1 MPELRVVAVSN
12 DGTRLVLKAADSTE
26 YTLPIDER
34 LRAAVRGDRP
44 RLGQIEIEVE
54 SHLRPRDIQARIRA
68 GATAEEVAQLA
79 GIPVDRVRRFE
90 GPVLAER
97 AFMAERARKTPVRRP
112 GENAGP
118 QLGEAVQERLLLRG
132 AEKDT
137 VQWDSW
143 RRDDGTWEVLLVYR
157 VAGEPH
163 SASWTY
169 DPPRRLVQ
177 AVDDEARS
185 LIGESD
191 DLAAPEPS
199 FPFVP
204 RIARL
209 PRDRPLDRAR
219 GTSRPSLPPLRARR
233 GDRASER
240 DSLTSL
246 LEAVPSFRG
255 DMVVPGTALRA
266 RTAGGAR
273 RANRR
278 RRSPRPPRPRPV
290 PPTRTSSCPA
300 RSAATATGSSAPP
313 TARPRRTASVRA
325 AARRSRAGTR
335 SCSARGARSR
345 SSGLRQSDRSHATV
359 SPVSACCRLA
369 TVRRRQVG
377 IVRCGPVSFRRG
389 PGARA
394 TATGGRAPRRPGG
407 PASEDHSDHEPTYR
421 AAGMPATASA
431 STSWAPETPEP
442 Q

>member
-112 GENAGP
+112 GENSGP
-118 QLGEAVQERLLLRG
+118 LLGEAVQERLLLRG

-191 DLAAPEPS
+191 DLAVPEPS

-209 PRDRPLDRAR
+209 PRERSLDRALDR
-219 GTSRPSLPPLRARR
+219 SDRERPTLPAQ
-233 GDRASER
+233 ASEPAEESTGER

-255 DMVVPGTALRA
+255 DMVVPE
-266 RTAGGAR
+266 
-273 RANRR
+273 
-278 RRSPRPPRPRPV
+278 RP
-290 PPTRTSSCPA
+290 S
-300 RSAATATGSSAPP
+300 
-313 TARPRRTASVRA
+313 
-325 AARRSRAGTR
+325 
-335 SCSARGARSR
+335 
-345 SSGLRQSDRSHATV
+345 
-359 SPVSACCRLA
+359 
-369 TVRRRQVG
+369 
-377 IVRCGPVSFRRG
+377 
-389 PGARA
+389 
-394 TATGGRAPRRPGG
+394 
-407 PASEDHSDHEPTYR
+407 
-421 AAGMPATASA
+421 
-431 STSWAPETPEP
+431 ETPEEP
-442 Q
+442 AEEPAAEEPPAPAASAGSAYADVLMPRSVGSHRDRLIGATDRQAEADGVRPGRRAAVPSWDEIVFGTRRKKQE

>member
-112 GENAGP
+112 GENSGP
-118 QLGEAVQERLLLRG
+118 LLGEAVQERLVLRG

-185 LIGESD
+185 LIGESE
-191 DLAAPEPS
+191 DLAVPEPS

-209 PRDRPLDRAR
+209 PRDRPLDRSGDR
-219 GTSRPSLPPLRARR
+219 DRERPSLPAQSSDPVEETI
-233 GDRASER
+233 GER

-255 DMVVPGTALRA
+255 DMVVPERPVEVPEEPAPEPVA
-266 RTAGGAR
+266 EEPPAPAASAGSAYADVLMPRSVGSHRDRLIGATDRQAEADGVRPGR
-273 RANRR
+273 RAA
-278 RRSPRPPRPRPV
+278 V
-290 PPTRTSSCPA
+290 PSWDEI
-300 RSAATATGSSAPP
+300 
-313 TARPRRTASVRA
+313 VF
-325 AARRSRAGTR
+325 GTR
-335 SCSARGARSR
+335 RKK
-345 SSGLRQSDRSHATV
+345 Q
-359 SPVSACCRLA
+359 
-369 TVRRRQVG
+369 
-377 IVRCGPVSFRRG
+377 
-389 PGARA
+389 
-394 TATGGRAPRRPGG
+394 
-407 PASEDHSDHEPTYR
+407 E
-421 AAGMPATASA
+421 
-431 STSWAPETPEP
+431 
-442 Q
+442 

>member
-132 AEKDT
+132 VDKDS

-143 RRDDGTWEVLLVYR
+143 RRDDGTWEVLLTYR

-163 SASWTY
+163 SGSWTY

-185 LIGESD
+185 LIGETD
-191 DLAAPEPS
+191 DIASPEPT

-209 PRDRPLDRAR
+209 PRDRPLDRALDR
-219 GTSRPSLPPLRARR
+219 QMERPGAPEPAEETEEDQ
-233 GDRASER
+233 GR

-255 DMVVPGTALRA
+255 DMVVPER
-266 RTAGGAR
+266 
-273 RANRR
+273 
-278 RRSPRPPRPRPV
+278 
-290 PPTRTSSCPA
+290 
-300 RSAATATGSSAPP
+300 
-313 TARPRRTASVRA
+313 
-325 AARRSRAGTR
+325 
-335 SCSARGARSR
+335 
-345 SSGLRQSDRSHATV
+345 
-359 SPVSACCRLA
+359 
-369 TVRRRQVG
+369 
-377 IVRCGPVSFRRG
+377 
-389 PGARA
+389 
-394 TATGGRAPRRPGG
+394 
-407 PASEDHSDHEPTYR
+407 
-421 AAGMPATASA
+421 PATANGASGTTGPSSSTAAATSTTSTTSNNGTSDEPVQEPEAEEPPAPAASA
-431 STSWAPETPEP
+431 GAAYADVLMPRAVAGHRERLVGTTDRQAEADGVRPGRRAAVPSWDEIVFGTRRKKSQE
-442 Q
+442 

>member
-68 GATAEEVAQLA
+68 GATAEEVAQMA

-112 GENAGP
+112 GENSGP
-118 QLGEAVQERLLLRG
+118 PLGEAVQERLLLRG

-209 PRDRPLDRAR
+209 PRDR
-219 GTSRPSLPPLRARR
+219 S
-233 GDRASER
+233 GDRERPNLPAQASEPAEESTTVTASGER

-255 DMVVPGTALRA
+255 DLVVPER
-266 RTAGGAR
+266 
-273 RANRR
+273 
-278 RRSPRPPRPRPV
+278 
-290 PPTRTSSCPA
+290 
-300 RSAATATGSSAPP
+300 
-313 TARPRRTASVRA
+313 
-325 AARRSRAGTR
+325 
-335 SCSARGARSR
+335 
-345 SSGLRQSDRSHATV
+345 
-359 SPVSACCRLA
+359 
-369 TVRRRQVG
+369 
-377 IVRCGPVSFRRG
+377 
-389 PGARA
+389 
-394 TATGGRAPRRPGG
+394 
-407 PASEDHSDHEPTYR
+407 
-421 AAGMPATASA
+421 
-431 STSWAPETPEP
+431 TPEP
-442 Q
+442 DSEEPDSEPEAEEPPAPAASAGSAYADVLMPRSVGSHRDRLIGATDRQAEADGVRPGRRAAVPSWDEIVFGTRRKKQE

>member
-1 MPELRVVAVSN
+1 MTSAGTTREVPMPELRVVAVSN
-12 DGTRLVLKAADSTE
+12 DGTRLVLKAADGTE

-34 LRAAVRGDRP
+34 LRAAVRNDRA

-68 GATAEEVAQLA
+68 GASAEEVAQLA
-79 GIPVDRVRRFE
+79 GISVDRVRRFE

-112 GENAGP
+112 GENTGP
-118 QLGEAVQERLLLRG
+118 QLGDAVQERLLLRG
-132 AEKDT
+132 AEKDS

-185 LIGESD
+185 LIGEAD
-191 DLAAPEPS
+191 DLPAPEPS

-209 PRDRPLDRAR
+209 PRDRPLDRALDR
-219 GTSRPSLPPLRARR
+219 QLERAP
-233 GDRASER
+233 APAPEPEEER

-255 DMVVPGTALRA
+255 DLVVPE
-266 RTAGGAR
+266 RTAQAEESEAEAEEAAAAAPAASAGAGAAYADVLMPRSVAGHRERLIGTTDRQAEADGVRPGR
-273 RANRR
+273 RAA
-278 RRSPRPPRPRPV
+278 V
-290 PPTRTSSCPA
+290 PSWDEI
-300 RSAATATGSSAPP
+300 
-313 TARPRRTASVRA
+313 VF
-325 AARRSRAGTR
+325 GTR
-335 SCSARGARSR
+335 RKK
-345 SSGLRQSDRSHATV
+345 Q
-359 SPVSACCRLA
+359 
-369 TVRRRQVG
+369 
-377 IVRCGPVSFRRG
+377 
-389 PGARA
+389 
-394 TATGGRAPRRPGG
+394 
-407 PASEDHSDHEPTYR
+407 E
-421 AAGMPATASA
+421 
-431 STSWAPETPEP
+431 
-442 Q
+442 

>member
-68 GATAEEVAQLA
+68 GATAEEVAQMA

-112 GENAGP
+112 GENAAGP

-177 AVDDEARS
+177 AVDEEARS

-191 DLAAPEPS
+191 DLAASPEPS

-209 PRDRPLDRAR
+209 PRDRPLDRALDR
-219 GTSRPSLPPLRARR
+219 ERPSLPPSLDEPAEESA
-233 GDRASER
+233 GER

-255 DMVVPGTALRA
+255 DLVVPERPVEEPEVEEPSAPEPEEEEPPA
-266 RTAGGAR
+266 PAASAGSAYADVLMPRSVTSHRDRLIGATDRQAEADGVRPGR
-273 RANRR
+273 RAA
-278 RRSPRPPRPRPV
+278 V
-290 PPTRTSSCPA
+290 PSWDEI
-300 RSAATATGSSAPP
+300 
-313 TARPRRTASVRA
+313 VF
-325 AARRSRAGTR
+325 GTR
-335 SCSARGARSR
+335 RKK
-345 SSGLRQSDRSHATV
+345 Q
-359 SPVSACCRLA
+359 
-369 TVRRRQVG
+369 
-377 IVRCGPVSFRRG
+377 
-389 PGARA
+389 
-394 TATGGRAPRRPGG
+394 
-407 PASEDHSDHEPTYR
+407 E
-421 AAGMPATASA
+421 
-431 STSWAPETPEP
+431 
-442 Q
+442 

>member
-34 LRAAVRGDRP
+34 LRAAVRNDRA

-68 GATAEEVAQLA
+68 GASAEEVAQFA

-112 GENAGP
+112 GENTGP

-132 AEKDT
+132 ADKET

-169 DPPRRLVQ
+169 DAPRRLVQ

-185 LIGESD
+185 LIGETD
-191 DLAAPEPS
+191 DVAAPEPS

-209 PRDRPLDRAR
+209 PRDRPLDRALDR
-219 GTSRPSLPPLRARR
+219 QIERPAPPPPPEPEERV
-233 GDRASER
+233 GGVTASER

-255 DMVVPGTALRA
+255 DMVVPERPAPPEPPAIEPAAQEPEAEEPPAPAASAGAGSAYADVLMPRAVAGHRDRLTGTTDRQAEADGVRP
-266 RTAGGAR
+266 GR
-273 RANRR
+273 RAA
-278 RRSPRPPRPRPV
+278 V
-290 PPTRTSSCPA
+290 PSWDEI
-300 RSAATATGSSAPP
+300 
-313 TARPRRTASVRA
+313 VF
-325 AARRSRAGTR
+325 GTR
-335 SCSARGARSR
+335 RKK
-345 SSGLRQSDRSHATV
+345 QD
-359 SPVSACCRLA
+359 
-369 TVRRRQVG
+369 
-377 IVRCGPVSFRRG
+377 
-389 PGARA
+389 
-394 TATGGRAPRRPGG
+394 
-407 PASEDHSDHEPTYR
+407 
-421 AAGMPATASA
+421 
-431 STSWAPETPEP
+431 
-442 Q
+442 

>member
-34 LRAAVRGDRP
+34 LRAAVRNDRA

-68 GATAEEVAQLA
+68 GASAEEVAQHA

-97 AFMAERARKTPVRRP
+97 AFMAERARKTAVRRP
-112 GENAGP
+112 GENTGP
-118 QLGEAVQERLLLRG
+118 QLGEAVQERLTLRG
-132 AEKDT
+132 ADKET

-143 RRDDGTWEVLLVYR
+143 RRDDGTWEVLLVYL

-177 AVDDEARS
+177 AVDDEARA
-185 LIGESD
+185 LIGDTD
-191 DLAAPEPS
+191 DTVATKEPS

-209 PRDRPLDRAR
+209 PRDRPLDRSLDR
-219 GTSRPSLPPLRARR
+219 EQRERPSLPPPPTEPAEETAAT
-233 GDRASER
+233 ASAER

-255 DMVVPGTALRA
+255 DLVVPERA
-266 RTAGGAR
+266 PEPVEEPVEEAEVEEAPAPAASAGSAYADVLMPRSVASHRDRLTGSTDRQAEADGVRPGR
-273 RANRR
+273 RAA
-278 RRSPRPPRPRPV
+278 V
-290 PPTRTSSCPA
+290 PSWDEI
-300 RSAATATGSSAPP
+300 
-313 TARPRRTASVRA
+313 VF
-325 AARRSRAGTR
+325 GTR
-335 SCSARGARSR
+335 RKK
-345 SSGLRQSDRSHATV
+345 Q
-359 SPVSACCRLA
+359 
-369 TVRRRQVG
+369 
-377 IVRCGPVSFRRG
+377 
-389 PGARA
+389 
-394 TATGGRAPRRPGG
+394 
-407 PASEDHSDHEPTYR
+407 E
-421 AAGMPATASA
+421 
-431 STSWAPETPEP
+431 
-442 Q
+442 

>member
-68 GATAEEVAQLA
+68 GASAEEVAQLA

-191 DLAAPEPS
+191 DLAATPEPS

-209 PRDRPLDRAR
+209 PRDRPLDRALE
-219 GTSRPSLPPLRARR
+219 RPERPVLPPPEPVEE
-233 GDRASER
+233 SER

-255 DMVVPGTALRA
+255 DMVVPE
-266 RTAGGAR
+266 
-273 RANRR
+273 
-278 RRSPRPPRPRPV
+278 RP
-290 PPTRTSSCPA
+290 
-300 RSAATATGSSAPP
+300 
-313 TARPRRTASVRA
+313 
-325 AARRSRAGTR
+325 
-335 SCSARGARSR
+335 
-345 SSGLRQSDRSHATV
+345 
-359 SPVSACCRLA
+359 
-369 TVRRRQVG
+369 
-377 IVRCGPVSFRRG
+377 
-389 PGARA
+389 
-394 TATGGRAPRRPGG
+394 
-407 PASEDHSDHEPTYR
+407 
-421 AAGMPATASA
+421 
-431 STSWAPETPEP
+431 PETPEEP
-442 Q
+442 TVEPEAEEPPAPAASAGSAYADVLMPRSVGSHRDRLIGSTDRQAEADGVRPGRRAAVPSWDEIVFGTRRKKQD

>member
-34 LRAAVRGDRP
+34 LRAAVRNDRA

-68 GATAEEVAQLA
+68 GASAEEVAQLA

-177 AVDDEARS
+177 AVDDEARA
-185 LIGESD
+185 LIGETD
-191 DLAAPEPS
+191 DAIAVAQEPS

-209 PRDRPLDRAR
+209 PRDRPLDRAA
-219 GTSRPSLPPLRARR
+219 LPAPAPPPAAETDE
-233 GDRASER
+233 GER

-255 DMVVPGTALRA
+255 DMVVPE
-266 RTAGGAR
+266 
-273 RANRR
+273 
-278 RRSPRPPRPRPV
+278 
-290 PPTRTSSCPA
+290 
-300 RSAATATGSSAPP
+300 RSAAVDQPATTEPVQEPGAEEPPAPAASAGAGSAYADVLMPRSVSGHRDRLVGTTDRQAE
-313 TARPRRTASVRA
+313 ADGVRPGRRA
-325 AARRSRAGTR
+325 AVPSWDEIVFGTR
-335 SCSARGARSR
+335 RKK
-345 SSGLRQSDRSHATV
+345 QD
-359 SPVSACCRLA
+359 
-369 TVRRRQVG
+369 
-377 IVRCGPVSFRRG
+377 
-389 PGARA
+389 
-394 TATGGRAPRRPGG
+394 
-407 PASEDHSDHEPTYR
+407 
-421 AAGMPATASA
+421 
-431 STSWAPETPEP
+431 
-442 Q
+442 

>member
-34 LRAAVRGDRP
+34 LRAAVRNDRA

-68 GATAEEVAQLA
+68 GASAEEVAQFA

-112 GENAGP
+112 GENTGP
-118 QLGEAVQERLLLRG
+118 QLGDAVQERLLLRG
-132 AEKDT
+132 ADKET

-191 DLAAPEPS
+191 VTAPEPS

-209 PRDRPLDRAR
+209 PRDRPLDR
-219 GTSRPSLPPLRARR
+219 PL
-233 GDRASER
+233 DRALDRQMDRHAEPEEFSAPTAAER

-255 DMVVPGTALRA
+255 DMVVPERPSQPEPAAIEPAAEEPAADEPPAAAASAGAGSAYADVLMPRAVAGHRDRLTGTTDRQAEADGVRP
-266 RTAGGAR
+266 GR
-273 RANRR
+273 RAA
-278 RRSPRPPRPRPV
+278 V
-290 PPTRTSSCPA
+290 PSWDEI
-300 RSAATATGSSAPP
+300 
-313 TARPRRTASVRA
+313 VF
-325 AARRSRAGTR
+325 GTR
-335 SCSARGARSR
+335 RKK
-345 SSGLRQSDRSHATV
+345 QD
-359 SPVSACCRLA
+359 
-369 TVRRRQVG
+369 
-377 IVRCGPVSFRRG
+377 
-389 PGARA
+389 
-394 TATGGRAPRRPGG
+394 
-407 PASEDHSDHEPTYR
+407 
-421 AAGMPATASA
+421 
-431 STSWAPETPEP
+431 
-442 Q
+442 

>member
-68 GATAEEVAQLA
+68 GASAEEVAQLA

-118 QLGEAVQERLLLRG
+118 QLGEAVQERLLIRG
-132 AEKDT
+132 AEMDT
-137 VQWDSW
+137 IQWDSW

-209 PRDRPLDRAR
+209 PRDRAPDRQTERPALPGPSPEPVEEST
-219 GTSRPSLPPLRARR
+219 GTA
-233 GDRASER
+233 ER

-255 DMVVPGTALRA
+255 DLVVPERPAEVPEEPAAPEPETEEPPAPA
-266 RTAGGAR
+266 ASAGSAYADVLMPRSVTSHRDRLIGATDRQAEADGVRPGR
-273 RANRR
+273 RAA
-278 RRSPRPPRPRPV
+278 V
-290 PPTRTSSCPA
+290 PSWDEI
-300 RSAATATGSSAPP
+300 
-313 TARPRRTASVRA
+313 VF
-325 AARRSRAGTR
+325 GTR
-335 SCSARGARSR
+335 RKK
-345 SSGLRQSDRSHATV
+345 Q
-359 SPVSACCRLA
+359 
-369 TVRRRQVG
+369 
-377 IVRCGPVSFRRG
+377 
-389 PGARA
+389 
-394 TATGGRAPRRPGG
+394 
-407 PASEDHSDHEPTYR
+407 E
-421 AAGMPATASA
+421 
-431 STSWAPETPEP
+431 
-442 Q
+442 

>member
-12 DGTRLVLKAADSTE
+12 DGTRLVLKAADGTE
-26 YTLPIDER
+26 FTLPIDER
-34 LRAAVRGDRP
+34 LRAAVRNDRA

-68 GATAEEVAQLA
+68 GASAEEVAQLA

-112 GENAGP
+112 GESAGP
-118 QLGEAVQERLLLRG
+118 QLGEAVQERLSLRG

-163 SASWTY
+163 SASWSY

-191 DLAAPEPS
+191 DLPAPEPS

-209 PRDRPLDRAR
+209 PRDRPLDRALDR
-219 GTSRPSLPPLRARR
+219 QMPAIAPAPPAPEPEE
-233 GDRASER
+233 ER

-255 DMVVPGTALRA
+255 DLVVPERPAPPVEEPETAVASEEAAPAASAGAGAAYADVLMPRSVAGHRERLTGTTDRQAEADGVRP
-266 RTAGGAR
+266 GR
-273 RANRR
+273 RAA
-278 RRSPRPPRPRPV
+278 V
-290 PPTRTSSCPA
+290 PSWDEI
-300 RSAATATGSSAPP
+300 
-313 TARPRRTASVRA
+313 VF
-325 AARRSRAGTR
+325 GTR
-335 SCSARGARSR
+335 RKK
-345 SSGLRQSDRSHATV
+345 Q
-359 SPVSACCRLA
+359 
-369 TVRRRQVG
+369 
-377 IVRCGPVSFRRG
+377 
-389 PGARA
+389 
-394 TATGGRAPRRPGG
+394 
-407 PASEDHSDHEPTYR
+407 E
-421 AAGMPATASA
+421 
-431 STSWAPETPEP
+431 
-442 Q
+442 

>member
-34 LRAAVRGDRP
+34 LRAAVRNDRA

-68 GATAEEVAQLA
+68 GASAEEVAQFA

-118 QLGEAVQERLLLRG
+118 QLGETVQERLLLRG
-132 AEKDT
+132 ADRET

-177 AVDDEARS
+177 ALDDEARS
-185 LIGESD
+185 LIGETD
-191 DLAAPEPS
+191 DVAAPEPS

-209 PRDRPLDRAR
+209 PRDRPLDRALDR
-219 GTSRPSLPPLRARR
+219 QIERPLPPVPDPDERIGGVSA
-233 GDRASER
+233 GER

-255 DMVVPGTALRA
+255 DMVVPERPSQPEPPAIEPASQEPEADEPPAAASAGAGSPTAAVLMPRAGAGHRDRLTGTTDRQAEADGVRP
-266 RTAGGAR
+266 GR
-273 RANRR
+273 RAA
-278 RRSPRPPRPRPV
+278 V
-290 PPTRTSSCPA
+290 PSWDEI
-300 RSAATATGSSAPP
+300 
-313 TARPRRTASVRA
+313 VF
-325 AARRSRAGTR
+325 GTR
-335 SCSARGARSR
+335 RKK
-345 SSGLRQSDRSHATV
+345 QD
-359 SPVSACCRLA
+359 
-369 TVRRRQVG
+369 
-377 IVRCGPVSFRRG
+377 
-389 PGARA
+389 
-394 TATGGRAPRRPGG
+394 
-407 PASEDHSDHEPTYR
+407 
-421 AAGMPATASA
+421 
-431 STSWAPETPEP
+431 
-442 Q
+442 

>member
-68 GATAEEVAQLA
+68 GATAEEVAQMA

-112 GENAGP
+112 GENSGP
-118 QLGEAVQERLLLRG
+118 PLGEAVQERLLLRG
-132 AEKDT
+132 ADKDS

-143 RRDDGTWEVLLVYR
+143 RRDDGTWEVLLVYL

-177 AVDDEARS
+177 AVDDEARA
-185 LIGESD
+185 LIGETD

-209 PRDRPLDRAR
+209 PRDRPLDRTLDR
-219 GTSRPSLPPLRARR
+219 EPRERPGLPAPPSEPAEETAATAT
-233 GDRASER
+233 ASASAERER

-255 DMVVPGTALRA
+255 DLVVPERA
-266 RTAGGAR
+266 PEPAEESAEEPEVEEPPAPAASAGSAYADVLMPRSVGSHRDRLIGSTDRQAEADGVRPGR
-273 RANRR
+273 RAA
-278 RRSPRPPRPRPV
+278 V
-290 PPTRTSSCPA
+290 PSWDEI
-300 RSAATATGSSAPP
+300 
-313 TARPRRTASVRA
+313 VF
-325 AARRSRAGTR
+325 GTR
-335 SCSARGARSR
+335 RKK
-345 SSGLRQSDRSHATV
+345 Q
-359 SPVSACCRLA
+359 
-369 TVRRRQVG
+369 
-377 IVRCGPVSFRRG
+377 
-389 PGARA
+389 
-394 TATGGRAPRRPGG
+394 
-407 PASEDHSDHEPTYR
+407 E
-421 AAGMPATASA
+421 
-431 STSWAPETPEP
+431 
-442 Q
+442 

>member
-34 LRAAVRGDRP
+34 LRAAVRNDRA

-68 GATAEEVAQLA
+68 GASAEEVAQLA

-112 GENAGP
+112 GENSGP

-157 VAGEPH
+157 VAGEVH
-163 SASWTY
+163 TASWTY

-177 AVDDEARS
+177 TVDDEARA
-185 LIGESD
+185 LIGETD
-191 DLAAPEPS
+191 DTIAAAPEPS

-209 PRDRPLDRAR
+209 PRDRPLDRALDR
-219 GTSRPSLPPLRARR
+219 QIDRSDRQLERAP
-233 GDRASER
+233 APVEPEEER

-255 DMVVPGTALRA
+255 DMVVPEQPDGEPSEEAEAEEPPAPAASAGAGSAYADVLMPRA
-266 RTAGGAR
+266 VSGHRDRLHGATDRQAEADGVRPGR
-273 RANRR
+273 RAA
-278 RRSPRPPRPRPV
+278 V
-290 PPTRTSSCPA
+290 PSWDEI
-300 RSAATATGSSAPP
+300 
-313 TARPRRTASVRA
+313 VF
-325 AARRSRAGTR
+325 GTR
-335 SCSARGARSR
+335 RKK
-345 SSGLRQSDRSHATV
+345 QD
-359 SPVSACCRLA
+359 
-369 TVRRRQVG
+369 
-377 IVRCGPVSFRRG
+377 
-389 PGARA
+389 
-394 TATGGRAPRRPGG
+394 
-407 PASEDHSDHEPTYR
+407 
-421 AAGMPATASA
+421 
-431 STSWAPETPEP
+431 
-442 Q
+442 

>member
-112 GENAGP
+112 GETTGP

-132 AEKDT
+132 ADRDT

-143 RRDDGTWEVLLVYR
+143 RRDDGTWEVLLVYL

-209 PRDRPLDRAR
+209 PRERSADRAQE
-219 GTSRPSLPPLRARR
+219 RPGLP
-233 GDRASER
+233 ASPDEDMGSDQGR

-255 DMVVPGTALRA
+255 DLVVPERPSAVSEHA
-266 RTAGGAR
+266 QEEPEQEPEAEEPPAPAASAGSAYADVLMPRSVGSHRDRLVGATDRQAEADGVRPGR
-273 RANRR
+273 RAA
-278 RRSPRPPRPRPV
+278 V
-290 PPTRTSSCPA
+290 PSWDEI
-300 RSAATATGSSAPP
+300 
-313 TARPRRTASVRA
+313 VF
-325 AARRSRAGTR
+325 GTR
-335 SCSARGARSR
+335 RKK
-345 SSGLRQSDRSHATV
+345 QD
-359 SPVSACCRLA
+359 
-369 TVRRRQVG
+369 
-377 IVRCGPVSFRRG
+377 
-389 PGARA
+389 
-394 TATGGRAPRRPGG
+394 
-407 PASEDHSDHEPTYR
+407 
-421 AAGMPATASA
+421 
-431 STSWAPETPEP
+431 
-442 Q
+442 

>member
-12 DGTRLVLKAADSTE
+12 DGTRLVLKAADATE

-68 GATAEEVAQLA
+68 GASAEEVAQLA

-143 RRDDGTWEVLLVYR
+143 RRDDGTWEVLLVYL

-177 AVDDEARS
+177 AVDEEARS
-185 LIGESD
+185 LIGESE

-209 PRDRPLDRAR
+209 PRDRPLDRSLDR
-219 GTSRPSLPPLRARR
+219 ERPSLPAQ
-233 GDRASER
+233 ASEPSDESTGER

-255 DMVVPGTALRA
+255 DLVVPERPAEA
-266 RTAGGAR
+266 SPPPPPPEEPAAAEPEEEEPPAPAASAGSAYADVLMPRSVTSHRDRLVGATDRQAEADGVRPGR
-273 RANRR
+273 RAA
-278 RRSPRPPRPRPV
+278 V
-290 PPTRTSSCPA
+290 PSWDEI
-300 RSAATATGSSAPP
+300 
-313 TARPRRTASVRA
+313 VF
-325 AARRSRAGTR
+325 GTR
-335 SCSARGARSR
+335 RKK
-345 SSGLRQSDRSHATV
+345 Q
-359 SPVSACCRLA
+359 
-369 TVRRRQVG
+369 
-377 IVRCGPVSFRRG
+377 
-389 PGARA
+389 
-394 TATGGRAPRRPGG
+394 
-407 PASEDHSDHEPTYR
+407 E
-421 AAGMPATASA
+421 
-431 STSWAPETPEP
+431 
-442 Q
+442 

>member
-68 GATAEEVAQLA
+68 GASAEEVAQLA

-112 GENAGP
+112 GENTGP

-132 AEKDT
+132 ADKES

-157 VAGEPH
+157 VATEPH

-185 LIGESD
+185 LIGETD
-191 DLAAPEPS
+191 DIAAPEPS

-209 PRDRPLDRAR
+209 PRDRPLDRALDR
-219 GTSRPSLPPLRARR
+219 QLDRPSIP
-233 GDRASER
+233 ASPVDPSEEGEGAGSAVAEQER

-255 DMVVPGTALRA
+255 DMVVPERPAVTTTTELPPPAQEESEQEA
-266 RTAGGAR
+266 EAEEAPAASAGAGAAYADVLMPRSVASHRDRLVGSTDRQAEADGVRPGR
-273 RANRR
+273 RAA
-278 RRSPRPPRPRPV
+278 V
-290 PPTRTSSCPA
+290 PSWDEI
-300 RSAATATGSSAPP
+300 
-313 TARPRRTASVRA
+313 VF
-325 AARRSRAGTR
+325 GTR
-335 SCSARGARSR
+335 RKK
-345 SSGLRQSDRSHATV
+345 Q
-359 SPVSACCRLA
+359 
-369 TVRRRQVG
+369 
-377 IVRCGPVSFRRG
+377 
-389 PGARA
+389 
-394 TATGGRAPRRPGG
+394 
-407 PASEDHSDHEPTYR
+407 E
-421 AAGMPATASA
+421 
-431 STSWAPETPEP
+431 
-442 Q
+442 

>member
-34 LRAAVRGDRP
+34 LRAAVRNDRA
-44 RLGQIEIEVE
+44 RLNQIEIEVE

-68 GATAEEVAQLA
+68 GASAEEVAQFA
-79 GIPVDRVRRFE
+79 GIPVERVRRFE

-112 GENAGP
+112 GENTGP
-118 QLGEAVQERLLLRG
+118 QLGEAVQERLTLRG
-132 AEKDT
+132 AEKES

-169 DPPRRLVQ
+169 DPPRRLVV

-185 LIGESD
+185 LIGEAD
-191 DLAAPEPS
+191 DLPATPEPS

-209 PRDRPLDRAR
+209 PRDRPLDRALDR
-219 GTSRPSLPPLRARR
+219 QLERA
-233 GDRASER
+233 ANHTAPAPAPEPEEER

-255 DMVVPGTALRA
+255 DLVVPE
-266 RTAGGAR
+266 RTDVPAEEPEAEE
-273 RANRR
+273 
-278 RRSPRPPRPRPV
+278 PP
-290 PPTRTSSCPA
+290 A
-300 RSAATATGSSAPP
+300 
-313 TARPRRTASVRA
+313 
-325 AARRSRAGTR
+325 
-335 SCSARGARSR
+335 
-345 SSGLRQSDRSHATV
+345 
-359 SPVSACCRLA
+359 
-369 TVRRRQVG
+369 
-377 IVRCGPVSFRRG
+377 
-389 PGARA
+389 
-394 TATGGRAPRRPGG
+394 
-407 PASEDHSDHEPTYR
+407 
-421 AAGMPATASA
+421 ASA
-431 STSWAPETPEP
+431 SAGAAYADVLMPRTVAGHRERLTGTTDRQAEADGVRPGRRAAVPSWDEIVFGTRRKKQE
-442 Q
+442 

>member
-112 GENAGP
+112 GENSGP
-118 QLGEAVQERLLLRG
+118 LLGEAVQERLLLRG

-157 VAGEPH
+157 VASEPH

-191 DLAAPEPS
+191 DLAVPEPS

-209 PRDRPLDRAR
+209 PRDRPLDRSLDR
-219 GTSRPSLPPLRARR
+219 ERPSLPAH
-233 GDRASER
+233 ASEPAEESTGER

-255 DMVVPGTALRA
+255 DMVVPERPAEPA
-266 RTAGGAR
+266 EEPVAEPAAEEPPAPAASAGSAYADVLMPRSVGSHRDRLVGATDRQAEADGVRPGR
-273 RANRR
+273 RAA
-278 RRSPRPPRPRPV
+278 V
-290 PPTRTSSCPA
+290 PSWDEI
-300 RSAATATGSSAPP
+300 
-313 TARPRRTASVRA
+313 VF
-325 AARRSRAGTR
+325 GTR
-335 SCSARGARSR
+335 RKK
-345 SSGLRQSDRSHATV
+345 Q
-359 SPVSACCRLA
+359 
-369 TVRRRQVG
+369 
-377 IVRCGPVSFRRG
+377 
-389 PGARA
+389 
-394 TATGGRAPRRPGG
+394 
-407 PASEDHSDHEPTYR
+407 E
-421 AAGMPATASA
+421 
-431 STSWAPETPEP
+431 
-442 Q
+442 

>member
-68 GATAEEVAQLA
+68 GATAEEVAQMA

-112 GENAGP
+112 GENSGP
-118 QLGEAVQERLLLRG
+118 PLGEAVQERLLLRG
-132 AEKDT
+132 ADKDT

-143 RRDDGTWEVLLVYR
+143 RRDDGTWEVLLVYL

-177 AVDDEARS
+177 AVDAEART
-185 LIGESD
+185 LIGETD

-199 FPFVP
+199 VPFVP

-209 PRDRPLDRAR
+209 PRDRPLDRTLDR
-219 GTSRPSLPPLRARR
+219 EQRERPSLPPPPPSEPDEETVAT
-233 GDRASER
+233 ASAERER

-255 DMVVPGTALRA
+255 DLVVPE
-266 RTAGGAR
+266 
-273 RANRR
+273 
-278 RRSPRPPRPRPV
+278 
-290 PPTRTSSCPA
+290 
-300 RSAATATGSSAPP
+300 
-313 TARPRRTASVRA
+313 
-325 AARRSRAGTR
+325 
-335 SCSARGARSR
+335 
-345 SSGLRQSDRSHATV
+345 
-359 SPVSACCRLA
+359 
-369 TVRRRQVG
+369 
-377 IVRCGPVSFRRG
+377 
-389 PGARA
+389 
-394 TATGGRAPRRPGG
+394 RAPE
-407 PASEDHSDHEPTYR
+407 PAEEPVEEPEVEEP
-421 AAGMPATASA
+421 PATAASA
-431 STSWAPETPEP
+431 GSAYADVLMPRSVGSHRDRLTGSTDRQAEADGVRPGRRAAVPSWDEIVFGTRRKKQE
-442 Q
+442 

>member
-68 GATAEEVAQLA
+68 GASAEEVASLA

-112 GENAGP
+112 GENTGP
-118 QLGEAVQERLLLRG
+118 QLGEAVRERLLLRG
-132 AEKDT
+132 ADRDT

-143 RRDDGTWEVLLVYR
+143 RRDDGTWEVLLVYG
-157 VAGEPH
+157 VAGERH
-163 SASWTY
+163 SASWSY

-191 DLAAPEPS
+191 DVSAPEPS

-209 PRDRPLDRAR
+209 PRERPERPER
-219 GTSRPSLPPLRARR
+219 GPHAVEPETEELPATAEQ
-233 GDRASER
+233 GGR

-246 LEAVPSFRG
+246 LEAVPSFRWRHG
-255 DMVVPGTALRA
+255 GARA
-266 RTAGGAR
+266 PDGRASAGGA
-273 RANRR
+273 
-278 RRSPRPPRPRPV
+278 
-290 PPTRTSSCPA
+290 
-300 RSAATATGSSAPP
+300 
-313 TARPRRTASVRA
+313 
-325 AARRSRAGTR
+325 
-335 SCSARGARSR
+335 
-345 SSGLRQSDRSHATV
+345 
-359 SPVSACCRLA
+359 
-369 TVRRRQVG
+369 
-377 IVRCGPVSFRRG
+377 
-389 PGARA
+389 
-394 TATGGRAPRRPGG
+394 
-407 PASEDHSDHEPTYR
+407 
-421 AAGMPATASA
+421 
-431 STSWAPETPEP
+431 
-442 Q
+442 

>member
-68 GATAEEVAQLA
+68 GATAEEVAQMA

-118 QLGEAVQERLLLRG
+118 QLGEAVQERLTLRG

-177 AVDDEARS
+177 AVDEEARS
-185 LIGESD
+185 LIGESE
-191 DLAAPEPS
+191 DLATSPEPS

-209 PRDRPLDRAR
+209 PRDRPLDRSLDR
-219 GTSRPSLPPLRARR
+219 ERPSLPAPPPEPPEEGTAATAS
-233 GDRASER
+233 ASER

-255 DMVVPGTALRA
+255 DLVVPE
-266 RTAGGAR
+266 
-273 RANRR
+273 
-278 RRSPRPPRPRPV
+278 RP
-290 PPTRTSSCPA
+290 S
-300 RSAATATGSSAPP
+300 
-313 TARPRRTASVRA
+313 
-325 AARRSRAGTR
+325 
-335 SCSARGARSR
+335 
-345 SSGLRQSDRSHATV
+345 
-359 SPVSACCRLA
+359 
-369 TVRRRQVG
+369 
-377 IVRCGPVSFRRG
+377 
-389 PGARA
+389 
-394 TATGGRAPRRPGG
+394 
-407 PASEDHSDHEPTYR
+407 
-421 AAGMPATASA
+421 
-431 STSWAPETPEP
+431 ETPEAEEEP
-442 Q
+442 APEPDAEEPPAPAASAGSAYADVLMPRSVGSHRDRLIGSTDRQAEADGVRPGRRAAVPSWDEIVFGTRRKKQE

>member
-34 LRAAVRGDRP
+34 LRAAVRNDRA

-68 GATAEEVAQLA
+68 GASAEEVAQLA

-112 GENAGP
+112 GENTGP
-118 QLGEAVQERLLLRG
+118 QLGEAVAERLLLRG
-132 AEKDT
+132 ADKES

-157 VAGEPH
+157 VATEPH

-177 AVDDEARS
+177 AVDDEARA

-191 DLAAPEPS
+191 DTPEPS

-209 PRDRPLDRAR
+209 PRDRPLDRALDRQTSER
-219 GTSRPSLPPLRARR
+219 GERTAQSGNEDDEAQDAEEAAAGERER
-233 GDRASER
+233 ER

-255 DMVVPGTALRA
+255 DMVVPESVKSAQSEEEPEAEVEEPPAPAASAGAGSAYADVLMPRAVAGHRDRLTGTTDRQAEADGVRP
-266 RTAGGAR
+266 GR
-273 RANRR
+273 RAA
-278 RRSPRPPRPRPV
+278 V
-290 PPTRTSSCPA
+290 PSWDEI
-300 RSAATATGSSAPP
+300 
-313 TARPRRTASVRA
+313 VF
-325 AARRSRAGTR
+325 GTR
-335 SCSARGARSR
+335 RKK
-345 SSGLRQSDRSHATV
+345 
-359 SPVSACCRLA
+359 
-369 TVRRRQVG
+369 
-377 IVRCGPVSFRRG
+377 
-389 PGARA
+389 
-394 TATGGRAPRRPGG
+394 
-407 PASEDHSDHEPTYR
+407 
-421 AAGMPATASA
+421 
-431 STSWAPETPEP
+431 PE
-442 Q
+442 

>member
-34 LRAAVRGDRP
+34 LRAAVRNDRA

-68 GATAEEVAQLA
+68 GASAEEVAQLA

-112 GENAGP
+112 GENSGP

-157 VAGEPH
+157 VAGEVH
-163 SASWTY
+163 TASWTY

-177 AVDDEARS
+177 AVDDEARA
-185 LIGESD
+185 LIGETD
-191 DLAAPEPS
+191 DTIAAAPEPS

-209 PRDRPLDRAR
+209 PRDRPLDRALDR
-219 GTSRPSLPPLRARR
+219 QIDRSDRQLERAP
-233 GDRASER
+233 APVEPEEER

-246 LEAVPSFRG
+246 LEAVPNFRG
-255 DMVVPGTALRA
+255 DMVVPEQPDSEPSEEAEAEEPPAPAASAGAGSAYADVLMPRA
-266 RTAGGAR
+266 VSGHRDRLHGATDRQAEADGVRPGR
-273 RANRR
+273 RAA
-278 RRSPRPPRPRPV
+278 V
-290 PPTRTSSCPA
+290 PSWDEI
-300 RSAATATGSSAPP
+300 
-313 TARPRRTASVRA
+313 VF
-325 AARRSRAGTR
+325 GTR
-335 SCSARGARSR
+335 RKK
-345 SSGLRQSDRSHATV
+345 QD
-359 SPVSACCRLA
+359 
-369 TVRRRQVG
+369 
-377 IVRCGPVSFRRG
+377 
-389 PGARA
+389 
-394 TATGGRAPRRPGG
+394 
-407 PASEDHSDHEPTYR
+407 
-421 AAGMPATASA
+421 
-431 STSWAPETPEP
+431 
-442 Q
+442 

>member
-1 MPELRVVAVSN
+1 MTSAGTTREVPMPELRVVAVSN
-12 DGTRLVLKAADSTE
+12 DGTRLVLKAADNTE

-34 LRAAVRGDRP
+34 LRAAVRNDRA

-112 GENAGP
+112 GESTGP
-118 QLGEAVQERLLLRG
+118 QLGEAVAERLMLRG
-132 AEKDT
+132 ADRDT
-137 VQWDSW
+137 AQWDSW

-177 AVDDEARS
+177 AVDDEARA

-191 DLAAPEPS
+191 DTPEPS

-209 PRDRPLDRAR
+209 PRDRFDRAER
-219 GTSRPSLPPLRARR
+219 SDAPDSELPEAA
-233 GDRASER
+233 GQDGGGER

-255 DMVVPGTALRA
+255 DLVVPEQSPSPDSVPEDEAEEPEA
-266 RTAGGAR
+266 VEPPAPAASAGAAYADVLMPRSVAGHRDRLTGNTDRQAEADGVRPGR
-273 RANRR
+273 RAA
-278 RRSPRPPRPRPV
+278 V
-290 PPTRTSSCPA
+290 PSWDEI
-300 RSAATATGSSAPP
+300 
-313 TARPRRTASVRA
+313 VF
-325 AARRSRAGTR
+325 GTR
-335 SCSARGARSR
+335 RKK
-345 SSGLRQSDRSHATV
+345 Q
-359 SPVSACCRLA
+359 
-369 TVRRRQVG
+369 
-377 IVRCGPVSFRRG
+377 
-389 PGARA
+389 
-394 TATGGRAPRRPGG
+394 
-407 PASEDHSDHEPTYR
+407 E
-421 AAGMPATASA
+421 
-431 STSWAPETPEP
+431 
-442 Q
+442 

>member
-34 LRAAVRGDRP
+34 LRAAVRNDRA

-68 GATAEEVAQLA
+68 GASAEEVAQLA

-112 GENAGP
+112 GENTGP

-132 AEKDT
+132 ADKET

-185 LIGESD
+185 LIGETD
-191 DLAAPEPS
+191 DVAAPEPS

-209 PRDRPLDRAR
+209 PRDRPLDRALDR
-219 GTSRPSLPPLRARR
+219 QMERSAPPPPPEPDERIVSAS
-233 GDRASER
+233 ASER

-255 DMVVPGTALRA
+255 DMVVPERPAPPEPPTTTPAAQEPEAGEPPAAAASAGAGSAYADVLMPRAVAGHRDRLTGTTDRQAEADGVRP
-266 RTAGGAR
+266 GR
-273 RANRR
+273 RAA
-278 RRSPRPPRPRPV
+278 V
-290 PPTRTSSCPA
+290 PSWDEI
-300 RSAATATGSSAPP
+300 
-313 TARPRRTASVRA
+313 VF
-325 AARRSRAGTR
+325 GTR
-335 SCSARGARSR
+335 RKK
-345 SSGLRQSDRSHATV
+345 QD
-359 SPVSACCRLA
+359 
-369 TVRRRQVG
+369 
-377 IVRCGPVSFRRG
+377 
-389 PGARA
+389 
-394 TATGGRAPRRPGG
+394 
-407 PASEDHSDHEPTYR
+407 
-421 AAGMPATASA
+421 
-431 STSWAPETPEP
+431 
-442 Q
+442 

>member
-68 GATAEEVAQLA
+68 GATAEEVAQMA

-112 GENAGP
+112 GENSGP
-118 QLGEAVQERLLLRG
+118 PLGEAVQERLLLRG
-132 AEKDT
+132 ADKDT

-143 RRDDGTWEVLLVYR
+143 RRDDGTWEVLLVYL

-177 AVDDEARS
+177 AVDAEARA

-209 PRDRPLDRAR
+209 PRDRPLDRTLDR
-219 GTSRPSLPPLRARR
+219 EQRERPSLPPPPAEPAE
-233 GDRASER
+233 DTAATASAERER

-255 DMVVPGTALRA
+255 DLVVPERA
-266 RTAGGAR
+266 PEPVDEPVEESEVEEPPAPAASAGSAYADVLMPRSVASHRDRLTGSTDRQAEADGVRPGR
-273 RANRR
+273 RAA
-278 RRSPRPPRPRPV
+278 V
-290 PPTRTSSCPA
+290 PSWDEI
-300 RSAATATGSSAPP
+300 
-313 TARPRRTASVRA
+313 VF
-325 AARRSRAGTR
+325 GTR
-335 SCSARGARSR
+335 RKK
-345 SSGLRQSDRSHATV
+345 QD
-359 SPVSACCRLA
+359 
-369 TVRRRQVG
+369 
-377 IVRCGPVSFRRG
+377 
-389 PGARA
+389 
-394 TATGGRAPRRPGG
+394 
-407 PASEDHSDHEPTYR
+407 
-421 AAGMPATASA
+421 
-431 STSWAPETPEP
+431 
-442 Q
+442 

>member
-112 GENAGP
+112 GENAAGP

-143 RRDDGTWEVLLVYR
+143 RRDDGTWEVLLVYA

-209 PRDRPLDRAR
+209 PRERSLDRALE
-219 GTSRPSLPPLRARR
+219 RPSLPAQ
-233 GDRASER
+233 ASEPAEETSEER

-255 DMVVPGTALRA
+255 DLVVPDRPSEPDTEEPAEEPA
-266 RTAGGAR
+266 EEEPPAPAASAGSAYADVLMPRSVGSHRDRLIGATDRQAEADGVRPGR
-273 RANRR
+273 RAA
-278 RRSPRPPRPRPV
+278 V
-290 PPTRTSSCPA
+290 PSWDEI
-300 RSAATATGSSAPP
+300 
-313 TARPRRTASVRA
+313 VF
-325 AARRSRAGTR
+325 GTR
-335 SCSARGARSR
+335 RKK
-345 SSGLRQSDRSHATV
+345 Q
-359 SPVSACCRLA
+359 
-369 TVRRRQVG
+369 
-377 IVRCGPVSFRRG
+377 
-389 PGARA
+389 
-394 TATGGRAPRRPGG
+394 
-407 PASEDHSDHEPTYR
+407 E
-421 AAGMPATASA
+421 
-431 STSWAPETPEP
+431 
-442 Q
+442 

>member
-112 GENAGP
+112 GENSGP
-118 QLGEAVQERLLLRG
+118 LLGEAVQERLVLRG

-191 DLAAPEPS
+191 DLAVPEPS

-209 PRDRPLDRAR
+209 PRDRPLDR
-219 GTSRPSLPPLRARR
+219 P
-233 GDRASER
+233 GDRDRERPALPAQSSEPAEETTGER

-255 DMVVPGTALRA
+255 DMVVPERPVEIPEEPAPEPA
-266 RTAGGAR
+266 QEEPPAPAASAGSAYADVLMPRSVGSHRDRLIGATDRQAEADGVRPGR
-273 RANRR
+273 RAA
-278 RRSPRPPRPRPV
+278 V
-290 PPTRTSSCPA
+290 PSWDEI
-300 RSAATATGSSAPP
+300 
-313 TARPRRTASVRA
+313 VF
-325 AARRSRAGTR
+325 GTR
-335 SCSARGARSR
+335 RKK
-345 SSGLRQSDRSHATV
+345 Q
-359 SPVSACCRLA
+359 
-369 TVRRRQVG
+369 
-377 IVRCGPVSFRRG
+377 
-389 PGARA
+389 
-394 TATGGRAPRRPGG
+394 
-407 PASEDHSDHEPTYR
+407 E
-421 AAGMPATASA
+421 
-431 STSWAPETPEP
+431 
-442 Q
+442 